1 MEKEV
6 FRFFQMDM
14 KGATMRRRL
23 FATPA
28 IMLKTTWIIPLEVY
42 SALMAQASM
51 FLGTKWRNMLI

>member
-1 MEKEV
+1 MEKEA

-14 KGATMRRRL
+14 KGATMRSRL
-23 FATPA
+23 VASPA
-28 IMLKTTWIIPLEVY
+28 IMLKATWIIPLEVY